1 VLRRS
6 HIPTLALLGALFITA
21 PALADDIS
29 DEINRARKLYDQG
42 KLSEAKESLEL
53 AAQLI
58 AEKKAVAL
66 GAVLPASPNGWQG
79 EKVESTMGT
88 AGLFG
93 GISAS
98 RRYRKD
104 GTQCTISVVGDSPLL
119 AMVSTV
125 ITNPAVASV
134 TGSRMRRIA
143 GRRALITP
151 DGDVQV
157 LSANSYLVT
166 VSGPCDEED
175 KLELAGTV
183 NYKALD
189 GF

>member
-1 VLRRS
+1 MLRRP
-6 HIPTLALLGALFITA
+6 HILVLTLLGALLVVA
-21 PALADDIS
+21 PARADDIS

-58 AEKKAVAL
+58 AEKKAMAL
-66 GAVLPASPNGWQG
+66 GSVLPEAVGGWQG
-79 EKVESTMGT
+79 EKVESTIGAT
-88 AGLFG
+88 GLFG

-98 RRYRKD
+98 RRYEKD
-104 GTQCTISVVGDSPLL
+104 GAQCTVSVVGESPLL
-119 AMVSTV
+119 AIVSTV
-125 ITNPAVASV
+125 ITNPTVASA

-143 GRRALITP
+143 GRRAVITQ

-157 LSANSYLVT
+157 ISANNYLVT
-166 VSGPCDEED
+166 VSGPCEEED
-175 KLELAGTV
+175 KLGLAGAI

-189 GF
+189 KF

>member
-1 VLRRS
+1 VPRRS
-6 HIPTLALLGALFITA
+6 HTLMLALLCALMATS
-21 PALADDIS
+21 PAWADDIS

-66 GAVLPASPNGWQG
+66 GAVLPAAPDGWQG

-93 GISAS
+93 GVSAS
-98 RRYRKD
+98 RRYRKN
-104 GTQCTISVVGDSPLL
+104 GAQCTISVVGDSPLL
-119 AMVSTV
+119 AMVSSV
-125 ITNPAVASV
+125 ISNPAIASV

-143 GRRALITP
+143 GQRALITP

-157 LSANSYLVT
+157 LSSNSYLVT

-189 GF
+189 DF

>member
-1 VLRRS
+1 M
-6 HIPTLALLGALFITA
+6 LALLCTLAVAA
-21 PALADDIS
+21 PARADDIS

-66 GAVLPASPNGWQG
+66 GAVLPASPKGWEG
-79 EKVESTMGT
+79 DKAESTMGT

-93 GISAS
+93 GVSAS

-104 GTQCTISVVGDSPLL
+104 GRQCTVSVVGDSPLL
-119 AMVSTV
+119 AMVSSV
-125 ITNPAVASV
+125 ITNPTVASV
-134 TGSRMRRIA
+134 TGSRMRRVA
-143 GRRALITP
+143 GRRALITA

-157 LSANSYLVT
+157 LSSNSYLVT

-189 GF
+189 DF